1 MIAFNP
7 YKPTTFQPPPG
18 ASAMQMPGMSPQ
30 PGAIPV
36 GAAPHRSLPAAPPPR
51 QPWQYG
57 GQGPVNWAQVHRSR
71 GSFPG
76 SQDAWNQHL
85 ANMARQARTW
95 AEGEKLRQ
103 QKEQVNAERNAWLQE
118 KERLSGTAPF
128 LGYAPW
134 LSFDERMSRAMQQN
148 PYWKPSPTQFGDW
161 WEGMMQQRNQQQ
173 SVGEAN
179 MMRRQEAAQKRSDML
194 ARQQEAKDWRRNM
207 EEQMRRELQYREL
220 RKRYF
225 PDEFRF
231 QEEDQQDEAEQARR
245 DIERRRLLQAYASRG
260 MYDTPEMH
268 RALDEMNTLRG
279 G

>member
-18 ASAMQMPGMSPQ
+18 ASAMQMPGTSPQ

-36 GAAPHRSLPAAPPPR
+36 GAAPTGARPPRPTGPFQPQTPPR

-57 GQGPVNWAQVHRSR
+57 GQGPVNWGQVNRSR
-71 GSFPG
+71 GSFFG
-76 SQDAWNQHL
+76 NQDAWNQHL
-85 ANMARQARTW
+85 ANMARQEQAWR
-95 AEGEKLRQ
+95 EGEKLRQ
-103 QKEQVNAERNAWLQE
+103 QREQVNAERNAWLQE

-161 WEGMMQQRNQQQ
+161 WKGMMQQRNQEQQ
-173 SVGEAN
+173 
-179 MMRRQEAAQKRSDML
+179 RSDMT
-194 ARQQEAKDWRRNM
+194 ARQQEARDWRRNM
-207 EEQMRRELQYREL
+207 EEQMRRELQYRDL